1 MDKEKIIKEFA
12 ERIKSQ
18 LLKNNNKLQTYEVDY
33 IAKKMLE
40 QENVRTRKF

>member
-40 QENVRTRKF
+40 QENF